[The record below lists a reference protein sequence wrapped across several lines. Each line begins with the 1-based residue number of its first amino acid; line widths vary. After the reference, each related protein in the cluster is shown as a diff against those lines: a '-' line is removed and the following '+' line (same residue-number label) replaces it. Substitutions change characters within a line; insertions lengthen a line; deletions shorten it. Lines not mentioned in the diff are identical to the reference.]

1 MPFRVLCIDPVFA
14 TFQLSHL
21 STFNSPQ
28 CGVPSH
34 LHTLKIMSKLTRTNA
49 IFTYPTLTDLSG
61 HIGSPISL
69 SRYSGVDTV
78 TLYDP
83 NDTDVFGVLVYAD
96 ATQATIVPVHG
107 GLAGTVK
114 IKVLDEAQTTGL
126 MYAARDGAE
135 AGFALVDLETYSGTW
150 DKCAI
155 AMEGG
160 VAGELIE
167 AIITTPTSFTLA

>member
-1 MPFRVLCIDPVFA
+1 
-14 TFQLSHL
+14 
-21 STFNSPQ
+21 
-28 CGVPSH
+28 
-34 LHTLKIMSKLTRTNA
+34 MSKLTRTNA

-61 HIGSPISL
+61 HIGSPVSL
-69 SRYSGVDTV
+69 SSFSGIATV

-83 NDTDVFGVLVYAD
+83 NDRDVFGVLVYAD
-96 ATQATIVPVHG
+96 ATQATIVPIHG

-114 IKVLDEAQTTGL
+114 IKVLDEASVTTP

-150 DKCAI
+150 DSCAI
-155 AMEGG
+155 AMESG

-167 AIITTPTSFTLA
+167 AIITKPTSVTIA